1 MWLVANVKNCGKKIE
16 LEEVGTRKEGVLVQS
31 FTFPMKA
38 LPLFSCTGTDA
49 LPLLA
54 KELKERER
62 KYFDRERKR
71 NDQIEEE
78 PIEVTYTR

>member
-1 MWLVANVKNCGKKIE
+1 MTVKNCGKKIE
-16 LEEVGTRKEGVLVQS
+16 LEEVGTRKEGVLVQG
-31 FTFPMKA
+31 FTFPMKT

-62 KYFDRERKR
+62 ENILVERERGTIKSR
-71 NDQIEEE
+71 KSQ
-78 PIEVTYTR
+78 